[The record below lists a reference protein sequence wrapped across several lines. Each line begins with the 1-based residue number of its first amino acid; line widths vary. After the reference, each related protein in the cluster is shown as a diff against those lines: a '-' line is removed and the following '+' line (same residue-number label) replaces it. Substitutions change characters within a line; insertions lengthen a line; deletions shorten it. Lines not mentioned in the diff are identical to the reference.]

1 VEKIEE
7 ISYETLMLQENR
19 QNLIPLYQ
27 HMRTSDPLIRLQ
39 NPNGSQAYFL
49 TRYDDALQ
57 ILKDPR
63 LLKDYRQAL
72 SPEERQ
78 KLIKNEE
85 ATELLSRHMLSSD
98 GIDHTRL
105 RNLVSRAFT
114 PRAIER
120 MRDRIQQITDELID
134 AVQDKGSMDLISEF
148 AFPLP
153 ITVISELLGI
163 PGEHR
168 QKFRVWT
175 NSLVNSNGLGLQD
188 PQIKQ
193 DMHDFITYLKE
204 FIAEKRTN
212 PDQGMV
218 SDLVQ
223 ADEAGDTLSE
233 AELVSMVF
241 LLIIAGHETT
251 VNLIGN
257 GTLALLQHPDQLRK
271 LQQNPDLIITAVE
284 ELLRYGS
291 PVETSTQ
298 RWASED
304 MELYGQLIP
313 KGSMIIASLLSAN
326 TDSDKFTNAD
336 QLDISRKENKHI
348 AFGKGIHFCLGAPL
362 ARLEGQIAFNTL
374 FRRLPDLSL
383 DSDPK
388 DLAWRPSLLLH
399 GLNSL
404 PVKF

>member
-1 VEKIEE
+1 MPSGV
-7 ISYETLMLQENR
+7 
-19 QNLIPLYQ
+19 
-27 HMRTSDPLIRLQ
+27 
-39 NPNGSQAYFL
+39 QAYLL

-63 LLKDYRQAL
+63 LLKDSRQIL

-78 KLIKNEE
+78 KLIQNEE
-85 ATELLSRHMLSSD
+85 AAELLTRHMLSAD
-98 GIDHTRL
+98 GMDHTRL
-105 RNLVSRAFT
+105 RNLISKAFT

-134 AVQDKGSMDLISEF
+134 AVQDKDSMDLISEF

-163 PGEHR
+163 PVEHR
-168 QKFRVWT
+168 QKFRAW
-175 NSLVNSNGLGLQD
+175 SNALFNPNNFQNE
-188 PQIKQ
+188 QAKQ
-193 DMHDFITYLKE
+193 DIHDFIAYLKE
-204 FIAEKRTN
+204 FIAEKRTH
-212 PDQGMV
+212 PDQEMV
-218 SDLVQ
+218 SKLIQ
-223 ADEAGDTLSE
+223 AEEAGDTLSE
-233 AELVSMVF
+233 AELISMVF

-271 LQQNPDLIITAVE
+271 LQQNPDLIISAVE
-284 ELLRYGS
+284 ELLRYSS

-298 RWASED
+298 RWAGED
-304 MELYGQLIP
+304 MELYGQVLP

-326 TDSDKFTNAD
+326 IDSNEFADAD
-336 QLDISRKENKHI
+336 QLDITRKENKHI

-374 FRRLPDLSL
+374 LRRLPNLSL
-383 DSDPK
+383 DGDPK
-388 DLAWRPSLLLH
+388 DLVWRPNLLLH
-399 GLNSL
+399 GLSSL